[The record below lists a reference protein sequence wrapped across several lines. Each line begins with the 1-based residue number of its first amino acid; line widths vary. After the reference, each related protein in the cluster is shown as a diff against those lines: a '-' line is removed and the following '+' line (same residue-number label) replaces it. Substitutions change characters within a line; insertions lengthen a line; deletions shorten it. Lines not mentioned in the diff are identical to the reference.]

1 MVPVATPAPS
11 RARPPRVTSTPA
23 PIEEDVP
30 PAPEAGTV
38 AAAAEVAVGVAAAV
52 AVGVA
57 VGSDAVVMQAEA
69 LMVSLMRVTSPV
81 LAITRP
87 STVTPE
93 PRVIEV
99 EAMTVPAKVDPS
111 SVAELPTCQNTL
123 HAEPPLM
130 MLTDELLAV
139 VRVLPI

>member
-1 MVPVATPAPS
+1 M
-11 RARPPRVTSTPA
+11 
-23 PIEEDVP
+23 
-30 PAPEAGTV
+30 
-38 AAAAEVAVGVAAAV
+38 GVAAAV